1 MKINNNLITVKIN
14 NVTKQS
20 HTDIKKEH
28 QSKSSINLKIST
40 SDIDRRKVDY
50 LKRLILSG
58 EYIINYEK
66 IAENLIKNQ
75 IENH

>member
-28 QSKSSINLKIST
+28 PSESSINLKIST